1 MAKPPEPNGK
11 SCQRCSSPLTGKQRL
26 WCSDRICVEERT
38 RWFWV
43 LKTYNLTKAQ
53 YDAILEHQKGLCGLC
68 EQPFKEGQTPHIDH
82 DHNSGYVRG
91 IVHAYCNVRL
101 LHKLR
106 DWKTAQKVADY
117 LKVPPASEALP
128 ERVVAPG
135 RPPKR
140 RKKRATRRRKDAA

>member
-1 MAKPPEPNGK
+1 MASASEPNGL
-11 SCQRCSSPLTGKQRL
+11 SCQRCNSPLTGRQRR
-26 WCSDRICVEERT
+26 WCTDPVCVEERT

-43 LKTYNLTKAQ
+43 SKTYNLSKSQ
-53 YDAILEHQKGLCGLC
+53 YFEILEHQGNVCGLCGD
-68 EQPFKEGQTPHIDH
+68 PFKEGQTPHIDH
-82 DHNSGYVRG
+82 DHKTGYVRG

-117 LKVPPASEALP
+117 LRVPPASTALP

-140 RKKRATRRRKDAA
+140 RKRRARK